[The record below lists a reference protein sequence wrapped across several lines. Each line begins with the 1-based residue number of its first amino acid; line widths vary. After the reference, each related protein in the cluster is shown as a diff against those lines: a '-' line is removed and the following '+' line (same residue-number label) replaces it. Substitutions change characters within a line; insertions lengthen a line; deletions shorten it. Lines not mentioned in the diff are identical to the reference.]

1 MDGAEKHPS
10 SSNKSGTSAM
20 TLCLPVQA
28 LYNILLSDRRLLAT
42 IKAINWAHLNL
53 MEASDPSASKSL
65 P

>member
-28 LYNILLSDRRLLAT
+28 LYNILLSDRRLLVT
-42 IKAINWAHLNL
+42 IKAIKLGSF
-53 MEASDPSASKSL
+53 EPDGG
-65 P
+65 